1 MDFLINEK
9 IAALRKRQGKS
20 MSEMSSLLGMAI
32 GTYKRIESGAQSPR
46 LQQLRDIAHVL
57 GADLAV
63 DITVSPTL
71 VDNMEEK

>member
-20 MSEMSSLLGMAI
+20 MSEVAALLGMAI

-46 LQQLRDIAHVL
+46 LQQLRDIAYVL
-57 GADLAV
+57 NADLTVDLAV
-63 DITVSPTL
+63 LPEVT
-71 VDNMEEK
+71 